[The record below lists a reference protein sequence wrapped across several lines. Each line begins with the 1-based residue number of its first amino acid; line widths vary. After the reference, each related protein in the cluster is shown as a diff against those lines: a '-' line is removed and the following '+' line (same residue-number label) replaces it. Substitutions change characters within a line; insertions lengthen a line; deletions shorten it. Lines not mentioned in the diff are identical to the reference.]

1 METTIKLSKNTKS
14 ALDSLKTSNETY
26 EDVISNLISEKKR
39 KTLKDDLIEAYKS
52 RGKQD
57 LRILEEWES
66 ASANIE

>member
-39 KTLKDDLIEAYKS
+39 KTLIS
-52 RGKQD
+52 RKT
-57 LRILEEWES
+57 
-66 ASANIE
+66 